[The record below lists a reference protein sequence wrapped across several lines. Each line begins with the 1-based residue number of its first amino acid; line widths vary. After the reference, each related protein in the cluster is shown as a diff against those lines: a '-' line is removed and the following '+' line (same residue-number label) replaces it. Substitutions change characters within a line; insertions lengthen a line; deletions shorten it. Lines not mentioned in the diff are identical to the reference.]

1 MSSNSTTTVSTSTKL
16 DPKKVATLQAKLARL
31 VGTGALTVA
40 PHTYH
45 H

>member
-1 MSSNSTTTVSTSTKL
+1 MKTTAKAPAVTL
-16 DPKKVATLQAKLARL
+16 DPKKVAALQAKVNRL
-31 VGTGALTVA
+31 VGTGALAAA

>member
-1 MSSNSTTTVSTSTKL
+1 MKTTAKAPVTL
-16 DPKKVATLQAKLARL
+16 DPKKVAAIQAKVSRL
-31 VGTGALTVA
+31 VGTGALTAA

>member
-1 MSSNSTTTVSTSTKL
+1 MKTTTPAKAPVTL
-16 DPKKVATLQAKLARL
+16 DPKKVAALQAKVSRL
-31 VGTGALTVA
+31 VGTGALAAA

>member
-1 MSSNSTTTVSTSTKL
+1 MKTITPAKAPAITL
-16 DPKKVATLQAKLARL
+16 DPKQIAALQAKVARL
-31 VGTGALTVA
+31 VGTGALAAA